1 VSIPLSQYQNI
12 VTCAVYERGVIAPT
26 TLFYSI
32 RGDMGGVRGW
42 DESMCIEPKEFLDM
56 YESSKG
62 KTGQNGWPT

>member
-1 VSIPLSQYQNI
+1 
-12 VTCAVYERGVIAPT
+12 
-26 TLFYSI
+26 
-32 RGDMGGVRGW
+32 MGGVRGW